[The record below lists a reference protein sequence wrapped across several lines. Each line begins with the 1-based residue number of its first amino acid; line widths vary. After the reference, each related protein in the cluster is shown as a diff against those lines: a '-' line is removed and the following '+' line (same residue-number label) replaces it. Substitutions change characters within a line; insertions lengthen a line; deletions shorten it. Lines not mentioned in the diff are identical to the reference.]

1 MEGEP
6 EQNASAPEGETPSSE
21 DTLEKSIEIQE
32 EATENSSSDQEPVSP
47 DESKDSKKTKE
58 VDSEDSEE
66 VEEEVNFELK
76 YSETSLDDILSVRKE
91 LYESS
96 EEFRAQRD
104 ELNLKSQ
111 ENIISRNS
119 FNEKVKELM
128 EAVETHRETRNTLN
142 EKVAELKS
150 GRKEA
155 TNKAEKLRQDFL
167 DLKKSKFANSRLP
180 PIFKIR
186 KELKELEIKQMT
198 TPLTTSKERGLV
210 EKIGL
215 LQQQIR
221 EYNEMLDSDSDVA
234 EARSNYKDSEK
245 SRKIIL
251 KEMNQTRQEAQREH
265 DQMYRDLKKSRST
278 RKKADSYQR
287 AFIKSKTE
295 ADEIHGAYIELLKE
309 IQAIDR
315 IIGDRRKATSSPG
328 ETTKTMA
335 SAEEL
340 YQKFLG
346 GDKLTTNELMVIQ
359 KAGLL

>member
-1 MEGEP
+1 
-6 EQNASAPEGETPSSE
+6 
-21 DTLEKSIEIQE
+21 
-32 EATENSSSDQEPVSP
+32 
-47 DESKDSKKTKE
+47 
-58 VDSEDSEE
+58 
-66 VEEEVNFELK
+66 
-76 YSETSLDDILSVRKE
+76 
-91 LYESS
+91 
-96 EEFRAQRD
+96 
-104 ELNLKSQ
+104 
-111 ENIISRNS
+111 
-119 FNEKVKELM
+119 
-128 EAVETHRETRNTLN
+128 
-142 EKVAELKS
+142 
-150 GRKEA
+150 
-155 TNKAEKLRQDFL
+155 
-167 DLKKSKFANSRLP
+167 
-180 PIFKIR
+180 
-186 KELKELEIKQMT
+186 MT

-215 LQQQIR
+215 LQQQIK

-328 ETTKTMA
+328 EATETMA
-335 SAEEL
+335 SADEL

>member
-1 MEGEP
+1 MEGES
-6 EQNASAPEGETPSSE
+6 EQNASAPEGEMPSSE
-21 DTLEKSIEIQE
+21 DTLKKSVETQE
-32 EATENSSSDQEPVSP
+32 DKTEDSSAVQESTPP
-47 DESKDSKKTKE
+47 KPEKKT
-58 VDSEDSEE
+58 VDADASE
-66 VEEEVNFELK
+66 VEEEEINFVTK
-76 YSETSLDDILSVRKE
+76 YSETSLDDILDARKE

-111 ENIISRNS
+111 ENIALRNS
-119 FNEKVKELM
+119 FNDKVKELT
-128 EAVETHRETRNTLN
+128 ESVETHRETRNTLN
-142 EKVAELKS
+142 QKVAELKAI
-150 GRKEA
+150 RKEA
-155 TNKAEKLRQDFL
+155 TDKAEKTRHDFL

-186 KELKELEIKQMT
+186 KELKELEIHQMT

-210 EKIGL
+210 EKISL

-221 EYNEMLDSDSDVA
+221 DYNDMLDSDPAVA
-234 EARSNYKDSEK
+234 GARTDYKDSEK
-245 SRKIIL
+245 ARKAIL
-251 KEMNQTRQEAQREH
+251 KEMNQTRQTAQREH
-265 DQMYRDLKKSRST
+265 DNMYRNLKKSRST

-287 AFIKSKTE
+287 AFIKSKTA
-295 ADEIHGAYIELLKE
+295 ADEIHGAYIDLLKE

-315 IIGDRRKATSSPG
+315 IIGDRRKATSRPG
-328 ETTKTMA
+328 ETIETLA

-346 GDKLTTNELMVIQ
+346 GEKLTTNELMVIQ

>member
-21 DTLEKSIEIQE
+21 DTLEKSIEIPE
-32 EATENSSSDQEPVSP
+32 EETEKSSSDQEPVSP
-47 DESKDSKKTKE
+47 PVSKVSKKTKDVE
-58 VDSEDSEE
+58 SEDSEE

-128 EAVETHRETRNTLN
+128 EAVENHRETRNTLN

-328 ETTKTMA
+328 EATETMA

>member
-6 EQNASAPEGETPSSE
+6 EQNASAPEGETPSPE
-21 DTLEKSIEIQE
+21 VTLEKSLDIQE
-32 EATENSSSDQEPVSP
+32 DKTEDSGAKEESTPPSK
-47 DESKDSKKTKE
+47 SKDNLPDDDSSE
-58 VDSEDSEE
+58 VE
-66 VEEEVNFELK
+66 EEEVNFELK
-76 YSETSLDDILSVRKE
+76 YSDAPLDDIVSIRKD
-91 LYESS
+91 LYENS

-104 ELNLKSQ
+104 KLNLKSQ
-111 ENIISRNS
+111 ENITARNS
-119 FNEKVKELM
+119 FNAKVKELM
-128 EAVETHRETRNTLN
+128 ESVETHRETRNILN
-142 EKVAELKS
+142 QKVAELKS

-155 TNKAEKLRQDFL
+155 TDTAEKMRQDFL

-186 KELKELEIKQMT
+186 KELKELEIRQMT
-198 TPLTTSKERGLV
+198 TPLTTSKERGLI
-210 EKIGL
+210 EKIGV
-215 LQQQIR
+215 LQHQIL
-221 EYNEMLDSDSDVA
+221 EYNEMLDSDPGVA
-234 EARSNYKDSEK
+234 EARLNYKDSEK
-245 SRKIIL
+245 SRKAIL

-265 DQMYRDLKKSRST
+265 DQMYRDLKKSRTT

-295 ADEIHGAYIELLKE
+295 ADEIHGGYIEFLKE

-328 ETTKTMA
+328 DATKTMA

-346 GDKLTTNELMVIQ
+346 GDKLTTDELMVIQ

>member
-21 DTLEKSIEIQE
+21 DTLEKSLETQE
-32 EATENSSSDQEPVSP
+32 KESEKSSPDPEPVSP
-47 DESKDSKKTKE
+47 SESKDSKKVKE
-58 VDSEDSEE
+58 DGPEDTEE
-66 VEEEVNFELK
+66 INFELK
-76 YSETSLDDILSVRKE
+76 YSETSLDDILSARKE

-111 ENIISRNS
+111 ENITSRNS

-128 EAVETHRETRNTLN
+128 ESVETHRETRNTLN

-215 LQQQIR
+215 LQQQIK

-328 ETTKTMA
+328 EATETMA
-335 SAEEL
+335 SADEL